1 MAEHGDWL
9 GEEKARI
16 ERRREALEVEPPR
29 IEKDGKDGAW
39 GLALSGGGIRS
50 ATFSLGLLQALA
62 LSGAEDAKAP
72 GRSWLR
78 CFDYLSTVSGG
89 GYIGSFFVSLFLP
102 HRLVPVGGAEPGLWT
117 MVARTMSKMLP
128 AGMRGKWSAQNAPAR
143 PKAEAEPDPYH
154 EAAERAYAVLLD
166 DPPGRVRSSEPYDWR
181 RRPLA
186 WLRENGRYLT
196 PTGAGDYLYVAALAI
211 RNWVSLHYVIGTAL
225 LLLFALVACLKTTLA
240 VYQPSL
246 VAALGLAPG
255 ADFFALHA
263 WSVPDPSRWQL
274 WWSALWALP
283 LAVLVLWIVPSGI
296 AFWLI
301 TDQRG
306 RAEPPDMLRRTLTAP
321 ALADAALAVLLAFLP
336 RIMAWLSAPLSEEA
350 ARHLAIG
357 ASLLALLAALGLV
370 FHVAG
375 SLASGSPEA
384 QRVTQTR
391 VLASGLTALLALA
404 ALAVLDTLSE
414 TFYFWLSH
422 AESVLWRVAT
432 PGALLAAL
440 VWLVRKLA
448 SSAGAPED
456 RGWIARIPLN
466 ALAAA
471 AAVVLLLAVAT
482 AWAMLAQWFIW
493 SGRPSAAVTGDV
505 LAAQYPS
512 ALALLAFALVPTL
525 INGFFPNFIN
535 LSTLQA
541 FYSARITRAY
551 LGASNGA
558 RFADQEPRKW
568 NSAAEPHPAD
578 GIARTAYYDPKV
590 LAPVH
595 LINVTMDQTI
605 DPAEQLVQRDRK
617 GKQLAVGPAGYLLDG
632 RFHPHESGSADYPV
646 GEWVGISGAAVTT
659 AIGRATT
666 LGLSMLMG
674 LANVRL
680 GVWWRSSI
688 GANDLGPGLE
698 RLLLALLPT
707 QTFLA
712 YEMSGRFYGEHRA
725 WLYLSDG
732 GHFENSAAYELLR
745 PERDVSVIVASD
757 NGCDPEYR
765 FEDLATLFRL
775 ARIDHRAQFRLV
787 SDFDGHSGLG
797 GIFGRDTDF
806 AGHDEASQNKCALLY
821 RVTYPEGGRPRWL
834 IVVKPRLI
842 AGAPLDV
849 WQYKQQSATFPQES
863 TTDQFFDEAQWESY
877 RKLGLEIGTLIFRDH
892 GAQLIE
898 QLREGAAGL

>member
-1 MAEHGDWL
+1 MAEHDDWL
-9 GEEKARI
+9 GEEQARI
-16 ERRREALEVEPPR
+16 ARRRAALGVEPPGV
-29 IEKDGKDGAW
+29 EKEGADGAW

-50 ATFSLGLLQALA
+50 ATFALGLLQGLALA
-62 LSGAEDAKAP
+62 GAEDAKAP

-78 CFDYLSTVSGG
+78 CFDYLSPVSGG
-89 GYIGSFFVSLFLP
+89 GYVGSFFASLFLP
-102 HRLVPVGGAEPGLWT
+102 QRLVPPPGETQPFLT
-117 MVARTMSKMLP
+117 RFKRTLTSVFGRART
-128 AGMRGKWSAQNAPAR
+128 RAR
-143 PKAEAEPDPYH
+143 PAAEQTDHYR
-154 EAAERAYAVLLD
+154 EAAERAYEVLED
-166 DPPGRVRSSEPYDWR
+166 DPPGRVRSSEPYNWR

-196 PTGAGDYLYVAALAI
+196 PTGAGDFLYVAALAI

-225 LLLFALVACLKTTLA
+225 LLVFALVACLKTTLA
-240 VYQPSL
+240 VFQPSL
-246 VAALGLAPG
+246 LAALPFGWHG
-255 ADFFALHA
+255 DFFALAA

-306 RAEPPDMLRRTLTAP
+306 RAEPPGMLRRTFTGP
-321 ALADAALAVLLAFLP
+321 ALADAALALLLALLP
-336 RIMAWLSAPLSEEA
+336 KIMAWLSAPLSAEA
-350 ARHLAIG
+350 AKHLSIG

-375 SLASGSPEA
+375 SFASDSPEA
-384 QRVTQTR
+384 QRVVQTR

-404 ALAVLDTLSE
+404 ALAFLDTLSE

-422 AESVLWRVAT
+422 ADSVLWRVAA
-432 PGALLAAL
+432 PGALLGAL
-440 VWLVRKLA
+440 VWLVRKLVA
-448 SSAGAPED
+448 GSA
-456 RGWIARIPLN
+456 ARKEPLLPAWLPLD
-466 ALAAA
+466 ALAAGA
-471 AAVVLLLAVAT
+471 ALVLLLAVAT

-493 SGRPSAAVTGDV
+493 SGRPSGIVTGDV

-512 ALALLAFALVPTL
+512 ALALLALALVPTL

-558 RFADQEPRKW
+558 RFAGKDRRKW

-578 GIARTAYYDPKV
+578 GISRAAYYDPKV
-590 LAPVH
+590 LAPLH
-595 LINVTMDQTI
+595 LINVTLDQTI

-617 GKQLAVGPAGYLLDG
+617 GKPLAVGPAGYLLDG
-632 RFHPHESGSADYPV
+632 RFYPHESGSADYPV

-659 AIGRATT
+659 AVGRATT
-666 LGLSMLMG
+666 LGLSLLLG

-688 GANDLGPGLE
+688 GRNDLPPGLG

-712 YEMSGRFYGEHRA
+712 YELSARFHGEHRA

-745 PERDVSVIVASD
+745 PEREVSVIVASD

-765 FEDLATLFRL
+765 FADLATLFRL
-775 ARIDHRAQFRLV
+775 ARIDFRAQFTLV
-787 SDFDGHSGLG
+787 SDFDSMSGLDR
-797 GIFGRDTDF
+797 IFGRDDEF
-806 AGHDEASQNKCALLY
+806 AQDVEAASSKCALLY
-821 RVTYPEGGRPRWL
+821 RVTYSEGKGRPRWL
-834 IVVKPRLI
+834 IVVKPRVV
-842 AGAPLDV
+842 ASAPLDV
-849 WQYKQQSATFPQES
+849 WEYKQGHPEFPQES

-877 RKLGLEIGTLIFRDH
+877 RKLGLEIGRLVFAEH
-892 GAQLIE
+892 GAQLLE
-898 QLREGAAGL
+898 RLRQGA